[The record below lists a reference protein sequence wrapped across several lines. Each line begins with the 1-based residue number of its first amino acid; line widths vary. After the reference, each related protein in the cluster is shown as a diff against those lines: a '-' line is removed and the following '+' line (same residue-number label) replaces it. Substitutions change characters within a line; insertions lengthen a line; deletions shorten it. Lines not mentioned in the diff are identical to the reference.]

1 MNELYKISDDVK
13 KQKVTLYISQKE
25 VKVNT
30 SICGG
35 GGRCDNNI
43 RSSAS
48 YLKNIHNFRT

>member
-1 MNELYKISDDVK
+1 MNELYKISGDVK
-13 KQKVTLYISQKE
+13 KQKVTLYMSHKD